1 MSAYLPRAA
10 SAYLPRA
17 AIKAATPAERMYV
30 REFVY
35 LLNFSSKGLAIK
47 CPICSNRISVLAP
60 SFRNSPT
67 DYTTTT
73 PKSTGRTNRVRE
85 SEWSRYPGMDRGGLS
100 EGERGSEGE
109 SE

>member
-1 MSAYLPRAA
+1 MPRAA

-47 CPICSNRISVLAP
+47 CPICSNRISVGSGSIQGTVNLKSYKSP
-60 SFRNSPT
+60 KWPLSPT
-67 DYTTTT
+67 NIEVF
-73 PKSTGRTNRVRE
+73 GV
-85 SEWSRYPGMDRGGLS
+85 M
-100 EGERGSEGE
+100 
-109 SE
+109 